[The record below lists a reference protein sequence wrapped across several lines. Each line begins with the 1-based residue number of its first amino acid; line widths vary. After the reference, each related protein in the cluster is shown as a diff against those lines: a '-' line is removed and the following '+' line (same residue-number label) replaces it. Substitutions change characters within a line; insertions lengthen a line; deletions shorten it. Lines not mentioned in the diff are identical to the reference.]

1 MSPQDVQLYYQIGV
15 MGQRDLPYAPDP
27 RSGLEMILLRMVAF
41 RPADAGEVRTTVPAT
56 APSPKTTT
64 PAAMTPQATSPV
76 AITAKPT
83 AVVSAKASAPQNPDA
98 SGTKWNEVV
107 AQLGLTGLLR
117 ELVNNTTLET
127 YAAGVVSLT
136 LEESHAKILNKERE
150 EELRKALEKY
160 HGTPIRLKMSLG
172 RPNVE
177 TPAKEK
183 SRLQD
188 ERQQAAVQAI
198 VEDPNVRA
206 LQEKFGA
213 RVNPASIR
221 PKG

>member
-1 MSPQDVQLYYQIGV
+1 MSPPDVQLYYQIGV
-15 MGQRDLPYAPDP
+15 MGQRDLPYAPEP

-41 RPADAGEVRTTVPAT
+41 RPADAGVAHTSVPVA
-56 APSPKTTT
+56 APVPKTTT
-64 PAAMTPQATSPV
+64 PVAMTPQTASPV
-76 AITAKPT
+76 MATAKPV
-83 AVVSAKASAPQNPDA
+83 AVAPAKPTVPQSPDTP
-98 SGTKWNEVV
+98 GTKWNDVV

-117 ELVNNTTLET
+117 ELANNTMLESH
-127 YAAGVVSLT
+127 ADGVMSLT
-136 LEESHAKILNKERE
+136 LDESHAKILNKERE
-150 EELRKALEKY
+150 EELKKALEKY
-160 HGTPIRLKMSLG
+160 YGAPMRLKMNLG
-172 RPNVE
+172 RPSME

-183 SRLQD
+183 SRVQD

-221 PKG
+221 PKV